1 MSFKKDILNQF
12 FKVYFSILSPSIR
25 IVWAPIC
32 ITNSFL
38 PVLSGSEYFMFWEGM
53 KKPHEIMTGW
63 WCRLGLT
70 KGLEVN
76 RLGMS
81 RGRGCHA
88 PSISFYKS
96 KNWTKHIFSRS
107 TKLIITSCEMLK
119 KNLFVCF
126 GFGFNNLFMLRFV
139 LFYIHWNWFWETF
152 IVYSLGHGAP
162 SNKRH
167 LMCRQ
172 NQIENN

>member
-1 MSFKKDILNQF
+1 MSFRKDILNQF
-12 FKVYFSILSPSIR
+12 FKVYFSLLSPSIR

-119 KNLFVCF
+119 KICLFVSFCF
-126 GFGFNNLFMLRFV
+126 IL
-139 LFYIHWNWFWETF
+139 
-152 IVYSLGHGAP
+152 YSLELILRYVYCLFIGAWGTFKEKTFVDP
-162 SNKRH
+162 KSRFSLVSRWFYNFS
-167 LMCRQ
+167 
-172 NQIENN
+172 